1 MGTIWRKHAWM
12 FLSLSLSLL
21 LPTTALAHH
30 DHGDKGS
37 QGLRDVT
44 VLIVRH
50 AEKPASGSG
59 LSPQGEQRAQAYA
72 SWFDPLRLDGQNL
85 VPGRLIATRDSKASM
100 RPRLTLTP
108 LSQRLGLPIEQP
120 YADADVDKLVK
131 SLGKDNQAS
140 VVLIAWHHGHIDKL
154 IDAFGGDARA
164 ITGHKSWPGDVYDW
178 LVVLRF
184 DDRGRLTASG
194 SRLVQEHLLPGD
206 GGR

>member
-1 MGTIWRKHAWM
+1 MDTNWHRRAW
-12 FLSLSLSLL
+12 LLLSLL
-21 LPTTALAHH
+21 LLLPAAALAHH
-30 DHGDKGS
+30 DHGDKGMS
-37 QGLRDVT
+37 GLRDVT

-50 AEKPASGSG
+50 AEKPAAGSG

-72 SWFDPLRLDGQNL
+72 RYFDPLQLDGQSL
-85 VPGRLIATRDSKASM
+85 VPGRLIATRDSKDSV

-108 LSQRLGLPIEQP
+108 LSQRLNLPIGQP

-131 SLGKDNQAS
+131 LLGKDNQAP

-154 IDAFGGDARA
+154 IDAFGGDAKA

-184 DDRGRLTASG
+184 DDRGRLIASR
-194 SRLVQEHLLPGD
+194 SQRVQEQLLPGD
-206 GGR
+206 GGG